1 MSDPGDEIA
10 VRVATQQF
18 QLLQA
23 AYETLSDALKR
34 RSYDEALGLGPRA
47 AKRPFPAAASWVQS
61 SARCL
66 RVPQEVTS
74 LAAAVDQLSAEG
86 GSILVQ
92 GGVYEGLVV
101 VSKPRVRIHC
111 TERALLRGQVVFREC
126 ATGSELRNLEIKAAC
141 NGGAVDLKG
150 VKGDVSIEDCEISNE
165 LSAGVVLEGCAGH
178 VSLKK
183 TSIVDCKFDGV
194 GLHLLRGD
202 TASMGS
208 LTLEHCVVQRNGYD
222 GLYLGD
228 PRYKV
233 LLKSCQVLRNQ
244 RHGVLVRGSQLLLED
259 TQVAENEASQVQRED
274 FVQKQVP
281 RGTQRANKAR
291 EVVTE
296 LPEGWRAFRNQ
307 EGLTYY
313 YHVQTGV
320 TRWSLPG
327 SGEVEK
333 LALEAPSK
341 RSKWS

>member
-1 MSDPGDEIA
+1 MSDPSDEIA

-23 AYETLSDALKR
+23 AYETLSDAAKR
-34 RSYDEALGLGPRA
+34 RSYDESLGVQAP
-47 AKRPFPAAASWVQS
+47 KRPKTARASWVQGL
-61 SARCL
+61 ARCL
-66 RVPQEVTS
+66 RVPGEVSS
-74 LAAAVDQLSAEG
+74 LGAAVDQLCAEG
-86 GSILVQ
+86 GTIEVA
-92 GGVYEGLVV
+92 GGCYEGLVV

-111 TERALLRGQVVFREC
+111 TERAVLRGRVVFREC
-126 ATGSELRNLEIKAAC
+126 ATGSELRNLEVRGAC

-178 VSLKK
+178 VSIKN
-183 TSIVDCKFDGV
+183 TSIHDCKFDGV

-233 LLKSCQVLRNQ
+233 LLRGCQVRLNK
-244 RHGVLVRGSQLLLED
+244 RHGVLARGSELLLED
-259 TQVAENEASQVQRED
+259 SVVEENEEEGVRRED
-274 FVQKQVP
+274 FVHKQVP
-281 RGTQRANKAR
+281 RGTQRANKPR
-291 EVVTE
+291 EVVSD
-296 LPEGWRAFRNQ
+296 LPEGWRAFRNT

-313 YHVQTGV
+313 YHMQSGV

-333 LALEAPSK
+333 PALEAPSK
-341 RSKWS
+341 RASKWS